1 VHGVAEEERA
11 NAARVYD
18 YMLGGAHNLGSD
30 RDTARA
36 LLADFPWLQRIA
48 WENRSFLVRAV
59 RFCLDQGIDQFLD
72 LGSGVPTIGNVH
84 EIARAWRPGARVAYV
99 DIEPVAVEHAHELLA
114 DVDGVTAT
122 RADLRRP
129 ADVLASPGVAELLDF
144 SRPVAVLVVA
154 ALHFV
159 APDDDI
165 AAVLAAYRSVLVPGS
180 LVVVSHGSADQ
191 DDPELAAAMHTIT
204 AVMAA
209 SETPAYS
216 RTRRELGDLFAEDP
230 GLELLPPG
238 LVDVTAWPAPEQRE
252 PVGVYAAV
260 ARVP

>member
-1 VHGVAEEERA
+1 
-11 NAARVYD
+11 
-18 YMLGGAHNLGSD
+18 M
-30 RDTARA
+30 
-36 LLADFPWLQRIA
+36 
-48 WENRSFLVRAV
+48 

-72 LGSGVPTIGNVH
+72 LGSGVPTVGNVH
-84 EIARAWRPGARVAYV
+84 EIARARRPGARVAYV
-99 DIEPVAVEHAHELLA
+99 DIEPVAVEHAQELLA

-129 ADVLASPGVAELLDF
+129 ARRARRGQ
-144 SRPVAVLVVA
+144 
-154 ALHFV
+154 AL
-159 APDDDI
+159 
-165 AAVLAAYRSVLVPGS
+165 
-180 LVVVSHGSADQ
+180 DQ

-216 RTRRELGDLFAEDP
+216 RTRRELADLFADDP

-238 LVDVTAWPAPEQRE
+238 LVDVTAWPAAEQRE

>member
-1 VHGVAEEERA
+1 
-11 NAARVYD
+11 
-18 YMLGGAHNLGSD
+18 M
-30 RDTARA
+30 
-36 LLADFPWLQRIA
+36 
-48 WENRSFLVRAV
+48 
-59 RFCLDQGIDQFLD
+59 
-72 LGSGVPTIGNVH
+72 
-84 EIARAWRPGARVAYV
+84 
-99 DIEPVAVEHAHELLA
+99 
-114 DVDGVTAT
+114 
-122 RADLRRP
+122 
-129 ADVLASPGVAELLDF
+129 
-144 SRPVAVLVVA
+144 LVVA

-165 AAVLAAYRSVLVPGS
+165 AAVLAAYRSVLAPGS

-216 RTRRELGDLFAEDP
+216 RTRRELAGLFADDP